1 MAIDALPPSTPAHMK
16 ALQVTA
22 FNQGYKLVTVPVP
35 TVGPFDL
42 LVKVAVASY
51 CHTDKYVVAG
61 IFGTKL
67 PVTASHEG
75 SGTVA
80 AVGNQVTGFRLGDR
94 VMCGIPIHPCGKC
107 ADCLGPDEFRHYC
120 LHAEGHV
127 GLHVDGCF
135 AEYVLVDARFSTK
148 LPDLVGLTAAAPLA
162 CAGRTIW
169 RGVKMAALEP
179 GQWLL
184 IVGSGGG
191 LGHIG
196 VQFAKAMGYNVIGVD
211 ARDEGLEMTRRVG
224 ADLVL
229 DARDGQDAVVAAVQ
243 KATAGEGARATIML
257 SDAPGAVA
265 LGATATRTHGTLIQ
279 IAAPDGVV
287 PFKEMGFR
295 DIRVRSSL
303 QCSPKEARDM
313 VRFMAELER
322 RGANPVRVET
332 TAFAGLESIEKLMAL
347 VTRGTLMGK
356 AVIVVD
362 QAQIDEEKRKLN
374 VKI

>member
-1 MAIDALPPSTPAHMK
+1 MAITALPPSTPAQMK

-22 FNQGYKLVTVPVP
+22 FHQTYKLVTVPVP
-35 TVGPFDL
+35 AVGPFDL

-51 CHTDKYVVAG
+51 CHTDSLVVAG

-67 PVTASHEG
+67 PITASHEG
-75 SGTVA
+75 AGTVA
-80 AVGNQVTGFRLGDR
+80 AIGSQVTGFRPGDR

-107 ADCLGPDEFRHYC
+107 TDCVGPDEFRHYC
-120 LHAEGHV
+120 LRADGHV

-148 LPDLVGLTAAAPLA
+148 LPDLVTFAAAAPLA

-169 RGVKMAALEP
+169 RGVKMADLAP

-184 IVGSGGG
+184 LVGSGGG

-196 VQFAKAMGYNVIGVD
+196 VQFAKAMGYSVIGVD
-211 ARDEGLEMTRRVG
+211 ARDEGLEMTKRAG

-229 DARDGQDAVVAAVQ
+229 DARDGQDAVVAAIRQ
-243 KATAGEGARATIML
+243 ATAGEGARATIML

-279 IAAPDGVV
+279 IAAPDGAV
-287 PFKEMGFR
+287 PFTEMGFR

-303 QCSPKEARDM
+303 QCSPQEARDM
-313 VRFMAELER
+313 VSFMAELER
-322 RGANPVRVET
+322 RGTNPVRVET
-332 TAFAGLESIEKLMAL
+332 TAFSGLESIDALMRL
-347 VTRGTLMGK
+347 VTSGQLMGK

-362 QAQIDEEKRKLN
+362 PAQIDEEERRLKAKD
-374 VKI
+374 